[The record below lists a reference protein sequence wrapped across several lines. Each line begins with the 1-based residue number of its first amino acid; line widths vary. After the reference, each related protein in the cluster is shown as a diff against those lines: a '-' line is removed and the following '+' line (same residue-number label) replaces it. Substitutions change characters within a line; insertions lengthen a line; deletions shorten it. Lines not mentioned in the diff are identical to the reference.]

1 MFNHRPDYNSPQYKA
16 WRFGVFKRDQWTCV
30 LCQGRGKE
38 LNAHHII
45 RWADAP
51 QLRYVNSN
59 GVTLC
64 KDCHEGRVNG
74 HEHEYISK
82 FKEIVSQ
89 KKMGSIKLR
98 EERTGKKKKPKPK
111 YKPRN
116 PNIRW

>member
-1 MFNHRPDYNSPQYKA
+1 MFSHRPDYNSPQYKS
-16 WRFGVFKRDQWTCV
+16 WRFGVFKRDNWTCV
-30 LCQGRGKE
+30 LCHRNGVE

-64 KDCHEGRVNG
+64 KDCHESKVNG
-74 HEHEYISK
+74 HEDAFITQ
-82 FKEIVSQ
+82 FKEIVGQRKIQSTL
-89 KKMGSIKLR
+89 KR
-98 EERTGKKKKPKPK
+98 EERTGRKKKPRPK

-116 PNIRW
+116 PNTRW